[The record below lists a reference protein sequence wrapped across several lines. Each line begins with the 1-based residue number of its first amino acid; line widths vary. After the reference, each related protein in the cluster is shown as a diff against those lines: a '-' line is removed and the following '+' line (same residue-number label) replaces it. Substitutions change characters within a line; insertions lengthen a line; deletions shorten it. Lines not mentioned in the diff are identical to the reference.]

1 MIKRFRD
8 RSAAG
13 RELAEALRSYRGRE
27 DVVVLALARGGVP
40 VGYEVAR
47 SLGVP
52 LDVFVV
58 RKLGVPSEP
67 ELAMGAI
74 ATGGVRVLMEDVL
87 DSLSIPDEVVA
98 RVAAEEERELE
109 RRERR
114 YRGDRAPEEIEGRT
128 VILIDDGLATG
139 ATMRAAARAVRAHD
153 PKRLVIAVPVGSPET
168 CASMEAEADEVVC
181 LMTPEPYL
189 AVGFWYEEFG
199 QTTDEE
205 VEALLKR
212 AAGGGRKRAQ
222 RPRAQRGPEPRTTGG

>member
-1 MIKRFRD
+1 MIRRFRD

-13 RELAEALRSYRGRE
+13 RELAESLRSYRGRE

-47 SLGVP
+47 ALGAP

-74 ATGGVRVLMEDVL
+74 ATGGVRVLMEEVL
-87 DSLSIPDEVVA
+87 ESLAIPDEVVA

-109 RRERR
+109 RRERH
-114 YRGDRAPEEIEGRT
+114 YRGDRAPAEIRGRT
-128 VILIDDGLATG
+128 VILVDDGLATG
-139 ATMRAAARAVRAHD
+139 ATMRAAARAVRAQD
-153 PKRLVIAVPVGSPET
+153 PKRVVIAVPVGSPET

-189 AVGFWYEEFG
+189 AVGFWYEEFS

-205 VEALLKR
+205 VESLLRR
-212 AAGGGRKRAQ
+212 AEGGRTRRQRRSRPEPGAER
-222 RPRAQRGPEPRTTGG
+222 RPRGN